1 VSDTDGVT
9 PDVARRVVLIVDDH
23 RLMAEALERALAGRG
38 FCCHVADLESPQG
51 IVDQALRICPD
62 LVLLDL
68 DLGPIDG
75 LQLVRPLRV
84 AGHRVLVLTGCEDP
98 RRLGATVAL
107 GSVGWVLKD
116 RPFEQVVEAAEAA
129 CRDRPLLSSQ
139 RRDDL
144 ATAGW
149 DYVQRDR
156 ATQAR
161 MSTLTQRE
169 QEVLNGIV
177 RGDTAQEIADR
188 LLLSLGTVRTHIRSV
203 LSKLGVSSQLAAV
216 AVAMQW
222 AASKRG
228 LDRADL
234 LASLCSIA

>member
-1 VSDTDGVT
+1 MCDTDGAA

-38 FCCHVADLESPQG
+38 FCCHVADLESSEG
-51 IVDQALRICPD
+51 IIDQASRIRPD

-107 GSVGWVLKD
+107 GSVGWVLKN

-129 CRDRPLLSSQ
+129 CRDRPLLSNE
-139 RRDDL
+139 RRDRL
-144 ATAGW
+144 ATTGR

-156 ATQAR
+156 EMQAR
-161 MSTLTQRE
+161 MTSLTQRE
-169 QEVLNGIV
+169 HEVLSCIV
-177 RGDTAQEIADR
+177 RGDSAQEIADR
-188 LLLSLGTVRTHIRSV
+188 LVVSLGTVRTHIRSV

-216 AVAMQW
+216 AVAMHW

-228 LDRADL
+228 LVRAEL
-234 LASLCSIA
+234 LASLCSVA

>member
-1 VSDTDGVT
+1 M

-98 RRLGATVAL
+98 RRLGATVTL

-156 ATQAR
+156 ETQAR

-203 LSKLGVSSQLAAV
+203 LSKLGVSSQVAAV